1 MRDYV
6 RDHSPAKDWDITTN
20 ALPEQVE
27 DVFAGFHL
35 IKTGLKHG
43 TVTVVISHMPLEITT
58 YRADGESFV
67 SRHTDAVEPV
77 RSLKDD
83 LERRDFTM
91 NALLYNPR
99 TGIVDLVG
107 GQSDI
112 AKGIIRCVGNPE
124 QRFQEDGLRIL
135 RALRFASVYGMKMED
150 TTAAAIHKNKGLLEG
165 IAAERILVELTNILC
180 GQGAGNI
187 LQDFADVLAVP
198 IPELDPLFGFR
209 QRNPHHN
216 KDIWS
221 HTIAVIENIGC
232 EPLLRWSALLH
243 DIGKPSC
250 FSIGSDGIGH
260 FFGHAEQSAI
270 LAVIENIGCEPL
282 LRWSAL
288 LHDIGKPS
296 CFSIGSDGIGHFF
309 GHAEQSAIL
318 AGHILTRLCVD
329 NTSKNRI
336 VHLVRNHD
344 VSIMANRKAVKHLLS
359 KHGKDAAWQLMEL
372 RRADAIAQSS
382 VCRHQIEVLDAAFS
396 IANKLIQEEACF
408 TLKDLAVNG
417 YDMLA
422 LGISGAEIGSRLQD
436 CLQAVLDERLPNEHD
451 PLLSFICTKIKNN

>member
-1 MRDYV
+1 MKLPPQVNFALYRLENAGYEAFLVGGAVRDYV

-216 KDIWS
+216 KDVWR
-221 HTIAVIENIGC
+221 HTIAVVENIGC

-270 LAVIENIGCEPL
+270 LAK
-282 LRWSAL
+282 R
-288 LHDIGKPS
+288 
-296 CFSIGSDGIGHFF
+296 
-309 GHAEQSAIL
+309 
-318 AGHILTRLCVD
+318 ILTRLCVD

-344 VSIMANRKAVKHLLS
+344 VSIMANRKAVKQARKGCCL
-359 KHGKDAAWQLMEL
+359 AA
-372 RRADAIAQSS
+372 D
-382 VCRHQIEVLDAAFS
+382 
-396 IANKLIQEEACF
+396 
-408 TLKDLAVNG
+408 
-417 YDMLA
+417 
-422 LGISGAEIGSRLQD
+422 GASQGRCNWPIKRLQAPD
-436 CLQAVLDERLPNEHD
+436 RSSGR
-451 PLLSFICTKIKNN
+451 SFFHS